1 MLAGAR
7 LGDDAPLAHAPRQQ
21 HLPERVV
28 DLVGA
33 GVVQVLALEQHD
45 DAFAHLR
52 RESGRFGDGGGSPDV
67 VLEQPIQLLPEPRVA
82 LCLLV
87 DRRELLERGDQGL
100 RDIPPT
106 VRPEATVD
114 RALDRPE
121 RAHRLLR
128 LRATPVS
135 ARTAAAGSSVRATDV
150 PTSTRSAPAAAIR
163 STSARTSIPLSA
175 TAGTPAGTQASS
187 ASATPRST
195 AKLAK
200 SRLFTPTAVGS
211 VASAWSSS
219 ASEWT
224 STNTPNPW
232 SRAVR
237 ARACKRS
244 VARTRTINSTAL
256 APATRASNSCS
267 SSRMKSFR
275 NTGTETACT
284 TRARSS
290 SDPPKYVS
298 SVKTEI
304 ATAPPRWYDAA
315 WPPGAR
321 SSRMAP
327 AAGDRRFTSAITPTV
342 ACPAPAP
349 APAPAPGPCPASPSP
364 CSARVNE
371 RGGGAAAARRSSSPA
386 RERRPAIRPRVAERM
401 ASRLA
406 PVILAFG
413 AFSGR
418 FASGYLRETA
428 CRSLAVSARSWT
440 SFRATSRPRATRRAS
455 RRSLDS
461 SAFSPW
467 PLCTSIS
474 PTSSAKATSAAPTT
488 RAGP

>member
-67 VLEQPIQLLPEPRVA
+67 VLEQPIELLPEPRVA

-163 STSARTSIPLSA
+163 STSARASIPLSA
-175 TAGTPAGTQASS
+175 TAGMSGGTFPTRRSAAS
-187 ASATPRST
+187 RCT
-195 AKLAK
+195 AKVAR

-211 VASAWSSS
+211 AAS
-219 ASEWT
+219 
-224 STNTPNPW
+224 
-232 SRAVR
+232 
-237 ARACKRS
+237 
-244 VARTRTINSTAL
+244 
-256 APATRASNSCS
+256 
-267 SSRMKSFR
+267 
-275 NTGTETACT
+275 
-284 TRARSS
+284 ARSS
-290 SDPPKYVS
+290 SS
-298 SVKTEI
+298 SVWTSMSVPSPC
-304 ATAPPRWYDAA
+304 ARAARPRRRGA
-315 WPPGAR
+315 PGAR
-321 SSRMAP
+321 
-327 AAGDRRFTSAITPTV
+327 
-342 ACPAPAP
+342 
-349 APAPAPGPCPASPSP
+349 
-364 CSARVNE
+364 
-371 RGGGAAAARRSSSPA
+371 
-386 RERRPAIRPRVAERM
+386 
-401 ASRLA
+401 
-406 PVILAFG
+406 
-413 AFSGR
+413 
-418 FASGYLRETA
+418 
-428 CRSLAVSARSWT
+428 
-440 SFRATSRPRATRRAS
+440 RRAIN
-455 RRSLDS
+455 R
-461 SAFSPW
+461 P
-467 PLCTSIS
+467 
-474 PTSSAKATSAAPTT
+474 
-488 RAGP
+488 